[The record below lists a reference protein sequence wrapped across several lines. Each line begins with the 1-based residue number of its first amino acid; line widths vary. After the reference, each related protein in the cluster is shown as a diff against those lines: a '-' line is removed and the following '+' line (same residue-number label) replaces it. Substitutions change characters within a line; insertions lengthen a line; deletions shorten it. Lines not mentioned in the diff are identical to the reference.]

1 MSNEELVQKVQCNID
16 KQENMSQLWQQNL
29 GMIRQIVRKYSY
41 VVDTEDLIQ
50 ESYIALSKATACYD
64 PERGASFSTVLHQYL
79 EWHFIQYC
87 QNQEMIRISPNLTKT
102 LREYR
107 EQVKVFQIQTGRK
120 PTDWEAC
127 HYLQISEK
135 VLQAVEYA
143 EQVAQIGSIDVPAG
157 ENGETLVSDLI
168 ADETDI
174 ERDVLGEL
182 QQKQLASVLWP
193 MVDELPDMLTKV
205 LKARYQGNMTLRDAA
220 DGIGISEKV
229 AGQWLRKG
237 IRELGKPGNRK
248 KLEPFMDLEYTYS
261 HALQGNGVQRF
272 SQTWTSSTERVAIG
286 LSERK

>member
-29 GMIRQIVRKYSY
+29 GMIRQIVRKHSY
-41 VVDTEDLIQ
+41 VVDTEDLMQ

-107 EQVKVFQIQTGRK
+107 ELVKVFQIQTGRK
-120 PTDWEAC
+120 PTDWEVC

-135 VLQAVEYA
+135 VLQAVEYT
-143 EQVAQIGSIDVPAG
+143 EQATQIGSIDVPAG
-157 ENGETLVSDLI
+157 ENGETLVADLV

-174 ERDVLGEL
+174 EREVLGEL
-182 QQKQLASVLWP
+182 QQKQLASVLWS
-193 MVDELPDMLTKV
+193 MVDELPDMSAKV
-205 LKARYQGNMTLRDAA
+205 LKARYQDNMTLRNVA
-220 DGIGISEKV
+220 DNIGISEKA
-229 AGQWLRKG
+229 AGQWLGKG
-237 IRELGKPGNRK
+237 IRELRKPGNRK

-261 HALQGNGVQRF
+261 QALQGNGVHRF
-272 SQTWTSSTERVAIG
+272 NQTWTSSTERIAIG